1 MAAVG
6 PLCRKTRSALPKRS
20 PFSASLPRP
29 LPAPLLP
36 PRGPHLSGCR
46 CFLGQSFLVPGDTVG
61 HRPSETPSLVL
72 CASPFPG
79 ILFSLSFR
87 ANLFP
92 ESTPPRPLSWEKVR
106 VTNPKL
112 PPRRDRSVVG
122 CSGPGAP
129 TPTPRPGPRASRAVP
144 PAASDLGPERVG
156 DAQSA
161 TCVCSGVPCA
171 CVRRVQ
177 GQGRGAPPERLCERT
192 RDPNVT
198 SVRRC
203 HLVQRRGRPTSP
215 GRAAGPAAG
224 APGGLGFPTCPQLPA
239 ACCAHGVPE
248 SVASFPT
255 PSARRPPGTFGTQE
269 RSSPPVSSLSPAAM
283 LGPLHSVSSS
293 PAGPSLHVRSWPC
306 PPLSSPARSEASS
319 SCYPPWTQNRFPPFP
334 SAAAWVPL
342 APPSSPTVTVAP
354 RRPEASCPA
363 CGCSHHRPCPPGSP
377 RGPAQARLTPAP
389 VPPSRLGLRVLL

>member
-1 MAAVG
+1 M
-6 PLCRKTRSALPKRS
+6 
-20 PFSASLPRP
+20 
-29 LPAPLLP
+29 
-36 PRGPHLSGCR
+36 SGCR

-61 HRPSETPSLVL
+61 HRPSETSSLVL

-92 ESTPPRPLSWEKVR
+92 ESTPSRPLSWEKVR

-161 TCVCSGVPCA
+161 TCVCSGIPCA

-319 SCYPPWTQNRFPPFP
+319 SCYPPGRGTISPLFPPRQPGFP
-334 SAAAWVPL
+334 SPLQAAPPLPWPLEGPRPPVLPAAAVTTGRAHPG
-342 APPSSPTVTVAP
+342 PPVAL
-354 RRPEASCPA
+354 RR
-363 CGCSHHRPCPPGSP
+363 
-377 RGPAQARLTPAP
+377 
-389 VPPSRLGLRVLL
+389 RV